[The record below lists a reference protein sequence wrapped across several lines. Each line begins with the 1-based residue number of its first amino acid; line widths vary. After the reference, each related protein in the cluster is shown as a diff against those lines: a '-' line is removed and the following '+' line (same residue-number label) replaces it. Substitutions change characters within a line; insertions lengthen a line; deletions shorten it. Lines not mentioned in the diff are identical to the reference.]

1 MGNVTGEVV
10 NAVRYVYKS
19 GRINVEA
26 GSVVEL
32 QQGISRVTA
41 AAKKCFVSVV
51 VPTYNEEG
59 NIGRLIG
66 ALSLSLES
74 AGIND
79 FEIIVV
85 DDDSK
90 DATPSIIDKS
100 AASGRV
106 AAVHRYNVRGIFS
119 AIMDGVKVARGDFVV
134 IMDADASHPPSKVPE
149 LVKKLVDENLDM
161 VSASRFLAGGG
172 IEAPFLRKA
181 ATILFNSMI
190 RFVMGPGITDWTG
203 GFHAIRRD
211 KLPALVFRYP
221 SKWGEFDLELLYRAR
236 KAGFSISEVP
246 FVYNFREEGRSK
258 SAERLGF
265 LFGYAW
271 LYGKRMLQ
279 LRFSN

>member
-1 MGNVTGEVV
+1 MGNVTGEAA

-19 GRINVEA
+19 GKINVKA

-32 QQGISRVTA
+32 QQRISKVAA
-41 AAKKCFVSVV
+41 AAKKRFVSVI

-59 NIGRLIG
+59 NVGRLIG

-74 AGIND
+74 AGIAD
-79 FEIIVV
+79 FEVVVV

-90 DATPSIIDKS
+90 DATPSVIDKS

-106 AAVHRYNVRGIFS
+106 AAVHRYNRRGIFS

-134 IMDADASHPPSKVPE
+134 IMDADSSHPPSKVPE

-161 VSASRFLAGGG
+161 VSASRFMAGGG

-181 ATILFNSMI
+181 ATVLFNSVI
-190 RFVMGPGITDWTG
+190 RFVMGPGVTDWTG
-203 GFHAIRRD
+203 GFHAIRRG
-211 KLPALVFRYP
+211 KLLALAFRYP

-246 FVYNFREEGRSK
+246 FVYNFREEGKSK